1 MKKILSLLLAALML
15 GSTLAACSDTPVETP
30 DGTDTAPAET
40 TPEVTTEPEETRIPS
55 GLPEKMDLKGQKFI
69 FYGKTETG
77 VYAEEETGETIN
89 DLVFDRNR
97 RLQEQYNF
105 TVYQEILKNQTNPTK
120 DIMASVQAGDDAYQV
135 LIDGPGNSL
144 KNYVTNMLL
153 VDMTTMKYQDFDQ
166 PWWFQ
171 ELNKSVSLANKLY
184 MTAGSFSFK
193 TREFLYLI
201 FVNKDLMKANNL
213 DMNTYYQMVYDNKWT
228 QDEFIKLIKNGAVDL
243 NGDGVR
249 DNNDRW
255 GHTGE
260 DYAGYVLAVGGGY
273 MITQKDENDKPVISA
288 ATEEGITLWDKLV
301 NNIFADANNY
311 LCIRNIKN
319 VSSIWSEQTRMF
331 RNNQILTYIATLSNT
346 HREFEVDYGILPIP
360 KATEDQESYYH
371 TSSGYNVPMMGV
383 PITAKNLDDIS
394 FVLEA
399 MAYDSYYEVLP
410 DFYENYLETKLV
422 RDKESV
428 DMLRIVHDTIVLD
441 AGACYGWGGYL
452 NEIYKVVNQGKNT
465 LVTFDASKKA
475 SAQKTI
481 DDLIEKVKQG
491 NEG

>member
-1 MKKILSLLLAALML
+1 MKKIMALLLAALML
-15 GSTLAACSDTPVETP
+15 GSALAACSE
-30 DGTDTAPAET
+30 APAETADTTAQADT

-55 GLPEKMDLKGQKFI
+55 GLPEKMDMKGQKFT

-77 VYAEEETGETIN
+77 VYAEEETGETVN
-89 DLVFDRNR
+89 DLVYDRNR
-97 RLQEQYNF
+97 RLQEAYNF

-184 MTAGSFSFK
+184 MTAGSFSLK
-193 TREFLYLI
+193 TREFLYLVM
-201 FVNKDLMKANNL
+201 VNKDLMKANGL
-213 DMNTYYQMVYDNKWT
+213 DMGTYYQLVYDNKWT
-228 QDEFIKLIKNGAVDL
+228 LDEFIKLTKNGAADL

-288 ATEEGITLWDKLV
+288 ATEEGIVLWDKLV
-301 NNIFADANNY
+301 NNIFADSTNY

-331 RNNQILTYIATLSNT
+331 RNNQILTYITTLTNT

-360 KATEDQESYYH
+360 KATLDQESYYH
-371 TSSGYNVPMMGV
+371 TSSGYNVPLMGV

-394 FVLEA
+394 FILEA
-399 MAYDSYYEVLP
+399 MAYDSYYEILP
-410 DFYENYLETKLV
+410 SFYENYLETKLV
-422 RDKESV
+422 RDQESV

-475 SAQKTI
+475 AAQKTI
-481 DDLIEKVKQG
+481 DDLIAKVQKG

>member
-1 MKKILSLLLAALML
+1 MKKIMALLLAALML
-15 GSTLAACSDTPVETP
+15 GSALVACSDAPAET
-30 DGTDTAPAET
+30 TDTTAAVGET
-40 TPEVTTEPEETRIPS
+40 TPEVTTEPEETKIPS
-55 GLPEKMDLKGQKFI
+55 GLPETMDLKGQKFI
-69 FYGKTETG
+69 FYGKTEIG
-77 VYAEEETGETIN
+77 VYAEEETGETVN
-89 DLVFDRNR
+89 DLVYDRNR

-166 PWWFQ
+166 PWWYQ

-184 MTAGSFSFK
+184 MTAGSFSLS
-193 TREFLYLI
+193 TRQWMYMI
-201 FVNKDLMKANNL
+201 FANKDLMKANGLNMA
-213 DMNTYYQMVYDNKWT
+213 DYYQMVYDGKWT
-228 QDEFIKLIKNGAVDL
+228 LDEFIKVTKVGAADL

-273 MITQKDENDKPVISA
+273 MITQKDENDRPIISA
-288 ATEEGITLWDKLV
+288 ATEEGIALWDKLV
-301 NNIFADANNY
+301 NNIFADSNNY

-319 VSSIWSEQTRMF
+319 VSSIWSEQTRMV
-331 RNNQILTYIATLSNT
+331 RNNQILTYISTLGNA
-346 HREFEVDYGILPIP
+346 HREYEIDYGILPIP
-360 KATEDQESYYH
+360 KATADQENYYH
-371 TSSGYNVPMMGV
+371 TGSGYNTPMMGV

-394 FVLEA
+394 FILEA
-399 MAYDSYYEVLP
+399 MAYDSYYNVL
-410 DFYENYLETKLV
+410 DEFYENYMETKLA
-422 RDKESV
+422 RDRESV
-428 DMLRIVHDTIVLD
+428 DMLRIIHDSIVLD
-441 AGACYGWGGYL
+441 AGSCYGWGGYL

-475 SAQKTI
+475 AAQKTI

>member
-15 GSTLAACSDTPVETP
+15 GGVLVGCSDTPA
-30 DGTDTAPAET
+30 DSTDTTASAET

-55 GLPEKMDLKGQKFI
+55 GLPETMDLNGQKI
-69 FYGKTETG
+69 TFYGKKEKG
-77 VYAEEETGETIN
+77 VYAEEETGDKVN
-89 DLVFDRNR
+89 DIVYARNLA
-97 RLQEQYNF
+97 LQEQYDF
-105 TVYQEILKNQTNPTK
+105 VVYQETLSNQTNPTK
-120 DIMASVQAGDDAYQV
+120 DIQASIQAGDDAYQV

-171 ELNKSVSLANKLY
+171 ELNKSTSLANKLY
-184 MTAGSFSFK
+184 MTAGAFSLSA
-193 TREFLYLI
+193 REFLYMI
-201 FVNKDLMKANNL
+201 VVNKDLMKANGL
-213 DMNTYYQMVYDNKWT
+213 DMNTYYQMVYDGTWT
-228 QDEFIKLIKNGAVDL
+228 QDEFIKLIQNGAADL

-260 DYAGYVLAVGGGY
+260 DYAGYVLAVGAGY

-288 ATEEGITLWDKLV
+288 ATEEGILLWDKLV
-301 NNIFADANNY
+301 NNIFADSTNY
-311 LCIRNIKN
+311 LCIRNIQN
-319 VSSIWSEQTRMF
+319 VSNIWAEQTRMF
-331 RNNQILTYIATLSNT
+331 RNNQILTYINKFSNT
-346 HREFEVDYGILPIP
+346 FREFEVDYGILPIP
-360 KATEDQESYYH
+360 KGSVDQETYYH
-371 TSSGYNVPMMGV
+371 TSSGYNVPMMAV

-399 MAYDSYYEVLP
+399 MAYTSYYDVLP
-410 DFYENYLETKLV
+410 TFYDEYLETKLV

-428 DMLRIVHDTIVLD
+428 DMLRIIHDSIVLD

-452 NEIYKVVNQGKNT
+452 SEIYKVVNQGNNT
-465 LVTFDASKKA
+465 LVTFDASHKA

-481 DDLIEKVKQG
+481 DDLIERVKAG